1 MTRAGA
7 GKRLMSPRHC
17 NDTPNR
23 NTRWAGDLQP
33 RPTSK
38 CVSHCTEC
46 VKHTHTHTH
55 THASLPPTHSTWLR
69 NMHPHTLSTHT
80 YHHPTLGSGVPSMAV
95 NTRTHSDH
103 SHIHTHTYT
112 HNHAIRTA
120 RALWYE
126 HNHAWVHVSV
136 CSRIPRA
143 RPSFRSP
150 WRSLVGARPID
161 EGKQPRCESGQPL

>member
-55 THASLPPTHSTWLR
+55 ASLPPTHSTWLR

-80 YHHPTLGSGVPSMAV
+80 YHHPTLGSGVPPMAV

-103 SHIHTHTYT
+103 SHIHTHTHT
-112 HNHAIRTA
+112 
-120 RALWYE
+120 
-126 HNHAWVHVSV
+126 
-136 CSRIPRA
+136 
-143 RPSFRSP
+143 
-150 WRSLVGARPID
+150 
-161 EGKQPRCESGQPL
+161 QPRNPHRPCSMVRAQPRMGACQRVLTHPSRLPFLSLTMALPRRCPSHR